1 MLFNKIIDHFKKID
15 WILVLIPVFLSIFG
29 IVIQYSLIGDNND
42 VFLNN
47 FVKQIIFLAVG
58 SVVMFLV
65 SFYEYRS
72 LISRSNYFYF
82 FILFVLCLVLVI
94 GSVTHGA
101 KSWFD
106 FGFFKLQPV
115 EFLKI
120 VMVLVLAF
128 FWGNHNRKNVLFR
141 DIITSIAIAAPS
153 LILILMQPDFGSFIL
168 VFLTT
173 LFFIFIVNANFKHY
187 FTFLII
193 LLLFVSLFWVFI
205 FKDYQKD
212 RVLSFLNP
220 LSNPLNSGYQ
230 VTQSMIAIGSGGFLG
245 KGFGFGVQS
254 QLNFLPEK
262 TNDFVFAS
270 FSEEFGFVGVF
281 VIVSCYGLLF
291 YRVYYIVKNL
301 EDDAGIFVFLGFGFL
316 FFIEIAIN
324 VGMNVGL
331 APVTGISLPFISYGG
346 SGLLSNF
353 IILGI
358 LQNIVVSQKK
368 F

>member
-1 MLFNKIIDHFKKID
+1 MLFSKIVDHFKKID

-29 IVIQYSLIGDNND
+29 IVIQYSLVGDSAIIFNS
-42 VFLNN
+42 
-47 FVKQIIFLAVG
+47 FVKQIIFLCLG
-58 SVVMFLV
+58 IMVMFFM
-65 SFYEYRS
+65 SFYEYQV

-82 FILFVLCLVLVI
+82 FILLALVFVLI
-94 GSVTHGA
+94 FGSITNGA

-120 VMVLVLAF
+120 ISVLLLAF
-128 FWGNHNRKNVLFR
+128 FWGNNNKKRVLFR
-141 DIITSIAIAAPS
+141 DVINSLLIISPS
-153 LILILMQPDFGSFIL
+153 LILILMQPDFGSFIII
-168 VFLTT
+168 FLTV
-173 LFFIFIVNANFKHY
+173 LFFIFIVNTNIKHY
-187 FTFLII
+187 LFLFILFSCIATFFWF
-193 LLLFVSLFWVFI
+193 FVL
-205 FKDYQKD
+205 KDYQKD
-212 RVLSFLNP
+212 RLFSFLNP
-220 LSNPLNSGYQ
+220 LSDPLNTGYQ
-230 VTQSMIAIGSGGFLG
+230 VTQSMIAIGSGGLFG

-270 FSEEFGFVGVF
+270 FSEEFGFIGVVIILMAYSF
-281 VIVSCYGLLF
+281 LFIRFYHIVS
-291 YRVYYIVKNL
+291 NL
-301 EDDAGIFVFLGFGFL
+301 EDDASVYVFLGFGFL
-316 FFIEIAIN
+316 FLIEILIN
-324 VGMNVGL
+324 IGMNIGL

-346 SGLLSNF
+346 SGLISNF

>member
-1 MLFNKIIDHFKKID
+1 MLFSKIVDHFKKID
-15 WILVLIPVFLSIFG
+15 WILVLIPVFLSVFG
-29 IVIQYSLIGDNND
+29 VVIQYSLVGDNSVNI
-42 VFLNN
+42 LNT
-47 FVKQIIFLAVG
+47 FVKQLIFLVVG
-58 SVVMFLV
+58 IVIMFFV
-65 SFYEYRS
+65 SFYEYQALMS
-72 LISRSNYFYF
+72 KSSYLYV
-82 FILFVLCLVLVI
+82 FILFLLLLI
-94 GSVTHGA
+94 LFFGSITHGA

-120 VMVLVLAF
+120 IVVLFLSF
-128 FWGNHNRKNVLFR
+128 FWGNCNRKHILFR
-141 DIITSIAIAAPS
+141 DIINSLFIIAPS

-168 VFLTT
+168 IFLTT
-173 LFFIFIVNANFKHY
+173 LFFIFIINTNFKHY
-187 FTFLII
+187 LIFIIPFI
-193 LLLFVSLFWVFI
+193 LLISCFWLFV

-212 RVLSFLNP
+212 RIVSFLNP
-220 LSNPLNSGYQ
+220 LSDPLNTGYQ
-230 VTQSMIAIGSGGFLG
+230 VTQSMIAIGSGGFYG
-245 KGFGFGVQS
+245 KGFGFGAQS

-281 VIVSCYGLLF
+281 IIISFYGLLF
-291 YRVYYIVKNL
+291 YRMYYIVKNL
-301 EDDAGIFVFLGFGFL
+301 DDSAGIFVFLGFGFL
-316 FFIEIAIN
+316 FIIEIIIN
-324 VGMNVGL
+324 IGMNIGL

-346 SGLLSNF
+346 SGLISNF